1 MRLKKH
7 LTNHAFIHLCI
18 VLTHMRLCKMH
29 FLTYHSR
36 TLNSCIYQY
45 IERWLHLCTFFNAT
59 PSNWWIVNRKKTY
72 ERCNRMKTK
81 CFFIRIHSNAIRSN
95 RPTNQPASQQTCI
108 CRVPLARTASGA
120 TCLLSKYKTSTI
132 VMGCACVCLCVFFC
146 DSFHSILFFYLYSE
160 LLIRLQIQS
169 HTI

>member
-1 MRLKKH
+1 M
-7 LTNHAFIHLCI
+7 F
-18 VLTHMRLCKMH
+18 
-29 FLTYHSR
+29 Y
-36 TLNSCIYQY
+36 
-45 IERWLHLCTFFNAT
+45 
-59 PSNWWIVNRKKTY
+59 
-72 ERCNRMKTK
+72 
-81 CFFIRIHSNAIRSN
+81 IRIHSNAIRSN

-146 DSFHSILFFYLYSE
+146 DSFHSILFFYLYFE

-169 HTI
+169 HTIWVVNTKRKQQNNKPYNIYSKCIRWIHRHIINTEADEYILSTRFVNMENEIERKTANRRNTRLQ